1 MDFLALFMTLPARQ
15 STARM
20 RTWRALRALGCA
32 TLRDGVHVLPDSAQH
47 AGALQE
53 IASVVLQAGGTAEV
67 YGLSGRDE
75 TQRTALRAAFDRAD
89 DYEALRAELRELR
102 SRVDGRVAADLQPH
116 AQTLRRRFEQIAAI
130 DFFTGDARDHTAH
143 ALDELDELLRQH
155 LVPDEPLAVNAA
167 VPQCDRAEYRG
178 RVWATRARPWVDR
191 LASAWL
197 IRRFIDPDATILWLA
212 RPADCPADALG
223 FDFDGATFSH
233 VGERVSFETLLA
245 SFDLEADPALAGIAR
260 VVHYLDVGGTPVPE
274 AAGVESLLAGMRASL
289 ADDDAL
295 LAAAS
300 SAFDFLY
307 QSRSPDS
314 GASR

>member
-1 MDFLALFMTLPARQ
+1 MDFLALLMTLPARQ

-32 TLRDGVHVLPDSAQH
+32 TLRDGVHALPDSAHH
-47 AGALQE
+47 AATLQE
-53 IASVVLQAGGTAEV
+53 VAAAVVQAGGTAEV
-67 YGLSGRDE
+67 YSLSGRDE
-75 TQRTALRAAFDRAD
+75 AQRAGLRAAFDRAD

-116 AQTLRRRFEQIAAI
+116 AQTLRRRFEQISAI
-130 DFFTGDARDHTAH
+130 DFFPGDARDDTARV
-143 ALDELDELLRQH
+143 LDELDELLRQH
-155 LVPDEPLAVNAA
+155 LVPDEPLAVHAA
-167 VPQCDRAEYRG
+167 VPQRDRAEYRG

-197 IRRFIDPDATILWLA
+197 ICRFIDPEATILWLA
-212 RPADCPADALG
+212 RPADCPTDALG
-223 FDFDGATFSH
+223 FDFDGAAFSH

-245 SFDLEADPALAGIAR
+245 SFDLEGDPALAGIAR
-260 VVHYLDVGGTPVPE
+260 IVHYLDVGGAPVPE

-289 ADDDAL
+289 TDDDAL

-307 QSRSPDS
+307 RSRSSDS